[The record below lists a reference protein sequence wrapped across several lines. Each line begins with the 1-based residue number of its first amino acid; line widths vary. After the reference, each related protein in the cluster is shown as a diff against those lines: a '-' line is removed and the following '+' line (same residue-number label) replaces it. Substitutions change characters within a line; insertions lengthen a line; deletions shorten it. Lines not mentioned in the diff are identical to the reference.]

1 MEWRSGK
8 ASYERAPPTDLPPT
22 LQIPL
27 PSIRAA
33 LPPIRAELPPIRAAL
48 PPIRNVQPATAPI
61 AVEVLPFVLMQE
73 GREVEG
79 RPVHSRVAVSSP
91 SSKPSASF
99 SMARMSA
106 LISASV
112 RSGCGL

>member
-8 ASYERAPPTDLPPT
+8 ASYERAPPTDLRPT

-27 PSIRAA
+27 PSIRA
-33 LPPIRAELPPIRAAL
+33 EL
-48 PPIRNVQPATAPI
+48 PPIRNVRPVTAPV
-61 AVEVLPFVLMQE
+61 AVEVLPFVLLQE

-79 RPVHSRVAVSSP
+79 RSVHSRVAVSSP